1 MIYNTLHRK
10 LKSNTNTAKSGDDNM
25 CSGKVRSS
33 FSTNGNSTN
42 ITNLNNHLSPQLTQ
56 NIVLKRLQEQKYI
69 GVNGL
74 PDPLSHT
81 PKWVSMCVCVFRV
94 SIFPLFQWD
103 LYGILELFRHC
114 GIYLCCF
121 HFVTCTFIICRCLSD
136 FVWKFK
142 YWWQH
147 NFWLCNYNILYRW
160 NRHHILRPETSFHTE
175 GSRCHGKTRY
185 GPDTSFYNEG
195 SRCHGK
201 TRSAVRY
208 DSNYNRRFYRWIV
221 YTRGNYSFLC

>member
-1 MIYNTLHRK
+1 VSCSLRRVIINRIREFLIVFIIYIGQGKFQDTKGETEVANQRTNNTMVKRKRTKGQTMIYNTQHRK
-10 LKSNTNTAKSGDDNM
+10 LKSNANTVKSGDDNM

-94 SIFPLFQWD
+94 SIFPLFQ
-103 LYGILELFRHC
+103 
-114 GIYLCCF
+114 
-121 HFVTCTFIICRCLSD
+121 
-136 FVWKFK
+136 
-142 YWWQH
+142 
-147 NFWLCNYNILYRW
+147 
-160 NRHHILRPETSFHTE
+160 
-175 GSRCHGKTRY
+175 
-185 GPDTSFYNEG
+185 
-195 SRCHGK
+195 
-201 TRSAVRY
+201 
-208 DSNYNRRFYRWIV
+208 
-221 YTRGNYSFLC
+221 